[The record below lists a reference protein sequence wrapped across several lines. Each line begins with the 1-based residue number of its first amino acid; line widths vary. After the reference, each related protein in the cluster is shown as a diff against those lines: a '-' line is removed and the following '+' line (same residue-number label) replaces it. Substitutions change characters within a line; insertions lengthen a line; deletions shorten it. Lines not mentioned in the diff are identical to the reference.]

1 MRRFDNMIGNAYA
14 PEMIFNV
21 PGKPVPQPRPKIST
35 RGGFGRA
42 YTPAKHPINEY
53 RQAIAMYAKLAGC
66 ELLTGSVAISVQ
78 FIFERPKSHFNK
90 SGLKKDAPDFVG
102 CDVDNLLKGVLDALI
117 GIAFIDDRQV
127 EYVEAGKIWGDE
139 SATKIEIFCRAEN
152 ELLLGKKKKATN

>member
-42 YTPAKHPINEY
+42 YTPANHPINEY
-53 RQAIAMYAKLAGC
+53 RQAVEMYAKLAGC
-66 ELLTGSVAISVQ
+66 ELLSGSVAISVQ
-78 FIFERPKSHFNK
+78 FIFERPKSHFSK

-102 CDVDNLLKGVLDALI
+102 CDVDNLLKGVLDALT

-139 SATKIEIFCRAEN
+139 SVTKIQIFCKAEN
-152 ELLLGKKKKATN
+152 ELLLGKEQKAAD